1 MRDLIADLILDPN
14 RLCDLL
20 VNTHV
25 FAMVIRSF
33 CCFKIGSYKFLTEGC
48 SVYWLTANVISLPP
62 LHPVSDGPRLVK
74 QLQLAPAPF
83 SQLQLA
89 PLKQ

>member
-1 MRDLIADLILDPN
+1 MRDLIADLIPTD
-14 RLCDLL
+14 CSDLL
-20 VNTHV
+20 VSTHV
-25 FAMVIRSF
+25 FAMVIRF
-33 CCFKIGSYKFLTEGC
+33 FYCFKIGSYKFLMEGC
-48 SVYWLTANVISLPP
+48 SVYWLTAYVISMLP
-62 LHPVSDGPRLVK
+62 LHPILHGPRLVK